1 MTIALQGTGV
11 SRGIAIG
18 YVHVLQ
24 RDRLNIPE
32 YIIDESQIT
41 YETDRLGE
49 AVTSAKQQLR
59 AIKEHIPA
67 GTSVDIASFI
77 DTHLL
82 MLEDVAL
89 MEDSIRLIHERQY
102 NAEWALKQQRDAL
115 VSVFEEMD
123 DPYLRTRQDD
133 IDHVINRILRVLLKR
148 TPLQHEA
155 PDGSLTGYIVLAD
168 DLTPADTV
176 LMQHQGIVA
185 FATEHGGPTSH
196 TAILAR
202 SLGIPAIVG
211 LHNARKYIREES
223 LIILDG
229 VSGVILVDPDEYSL
243 AHYHDMKE
251 RDRNYQIALSKL
263 SLAPA
268 RTVDG
273 TLIELMA
280 NIELPRDFDS
290 VRVVGAG
297 GVGLYRT
304 EFLFMNR
311 EAPPDEEEHFNTY
324 MEVLNILDGLPLT
337 IRTLDLGADKQ
348 VDGGRSSGPVQ
359 SNPALGLRA
368 IRLCLKE
375 PELFHPQLRAILRA
389 SVFGPVR
396 MMIPMLSNIQEMD
409 QILQIIDAIKT
420 DLETSGIPFNPDLP
434 VGCMIEVPAAA
445 LCADIFAQRLNFLSI
460 GTNDLIQ
467 YTIAI
472 DRVNDE
478 VNYLYDPLHPAV
490 LRLIN
495 TVLEAGAQAHIPVG
509 MCGEMAGDVRYTRL
523 LLGLGLREFS
533 VHPTNLLE
541 VKKIITESELG
552 ELETLAHAA
561 LFTKSGVEIQ
571 SIMDNLNRGIDRV

>member
-1 MTIALQGTGV
+1 MTIALQGAGV

-18 YVHVLQ
+18 RVHVLHK
-24 RDRLNIPE
+24 DRLDIPE
-32 YIIDESQIT
+32 YIIDKNQISA
-41 YETDRLGE
+41 EAKRLDD
-49 AVTSAKQQLR
+49 AVTCAKLQLR
-59 AIKEHIPA
+59 AIKEHIPS

-89 MEDSIRLIHERQY
+89 MQESLRLIHENQV
-102 NAEWALKQQRDAL
+102 NAEWALKQQRDSL

-133 IDHVINRILRVLLKR
+133 IDHVVNRILRVLLNR
-148 TPLQHEA
+148 TPMPHES
-155 PDGSLTGYIVLAD
+155 PDSKLTGYIVLAD

-176 LMQHQGIVA
+176 LMQHQGITA

-211 LHNARKYIREES
+211 LRHLRKYIRNET
-223 LIILDG
+223 LIVLDG
-229 VSGVILVDPDEYSL
+229 SSGVILVDPDEYSL
-243 AHYHDMKE
+243 AHYHDMQE
-251 RDRNYQIALSKL
+251 RDRTYHIGLSKL
-263 SLAPA
+263 SHAPA
-268 RTVDG
+268 LTLDG
-273 TLIELMA
+273 TSIELMA

-290 VRVVGAG
+290 VRNVGAS

-311 EAPPDEEEHFNTY
+311 ETPPDEDEHFNTY
-324 MEVLNILDGLPLT
+324 VNVLNILGGLPLT

-348 VDGGRSSGPVQ
+348 VDGGRSSGPAQ

-375 PELFHPQLRAILRA
+375 PELFYPQLRAILRA
-389 SVFGPVR
+389 AVHGPVR
-396 MMIPMLSNIQEMD
+396 MMIPMLSNTQEME
-409 QILQIIDAIKT
+409 QVLQIIAAIKS
-420 DLETSGIPFNPDLP
+420 DMDVNGIPYNPNIP
-434 VGCMIEVPAAA
+434 IGCMIEVPAAA
-445 LCADIFAQRLNFLSI
+445 LCADIFAQRLDFLSI

-472 DRVNDE
+472 DRVNEE

-490 LRLIN
+490 LRLIS
-495 TVLEAGAQAHIPVG
+495 TVLDAGRCAGIRAG
-509 MCGEMAGDVRYTRL
+509 MCGEMAGDIRYTRL

-533 VHPTNLLE
+533 VHPANLLE
-541 VKKIITESELG
+541 VKKIITESDIG
-552 ELETLAHAA
+552 ILESRARDA
-561 LFTKSGVEIQ
+561 LFAKSGAEIQ
-571 SIMDNLNRGIDRV
+571 AIMDNLNRGIERL